1 MLKKARTAKSNK
13 KYTERGASI
22 VTPNDDYFSYLAKSF
37 RPQEPDTKNDI
48 LILEMA
54 SIRLRTHLGKGD
66 SQDLQEAL
74 RLINSIQLKLNKI
87 KSNELRNIISKLGG
101 EFFLHQ
107 DRMAMGLIA
116 FSAVDRD
123 LAKLF
128 RQLQSKAKIVQK
140 AKMRSSKILDFL
152 DSLNRSFLWQ
162 TEFLNKKYEL
172 EKRFIES
179 HPSNGFSGVLVSA
192 RTEIDNIL
200 KLISLAAEERWDT
213 SALLLYGSTG
223 KVSRPF
229 FNRSI
234 KDFELLCE
242 GLEFDKTHTFDVL
255 KALGVKISGTENTTV
270 GLNEVFGSPISLE
283 LKLKSAIGLCDLLN
297 RSVA

>member
-1 MLKKARTAKSNK
+1 MPKKTSTTKKNK
-13 KYTERGASI
+13 KYTERGAAI
-22 VTPNDDYFSYLAKSF
+22 VIPNDDYFSYLAKAF
-37 RPQEPDTKNDI
+37 RPQEPDTNNDM

-54 SIRLRTHLGKGD
+54 STRLRAHLGKGA

-74 RLINSIQLKLNKI
+74 RLINSVQLELNKR
-87 KSNELRNIISKLGG
+87 KSNELRNIISNLGG

-107 DRMAMGLIA
+107 NRMAIGLIA

-128 RQLQSKAKIVQK
+128 RQLQSKAEIVEK
-140 AKMRSSKILDFL
+140 AKIRSSKILDFL
-152 DSLNRSFLWQ
+152 DTLNRSFLWQ

-172 EKRFIES
+172 EKRFVES

-200 KLISLAAEERWDT
+200 KLISLAAEESWDT
-213 SALLLYGSTG
+213 SAPLLYGSAG

-242 GLEFDKTHTFDVL
+242 GVELDKNHTFEVL
-255 KALGVKISGTENTTV
+255 RALGVKISETENTTV
-270 GLNEVFGSPISLE
+270 GLSEEFGSPISLQ